1 MVCYIVENN
10 FLVSFEII
18 GGSYNPS
25 KNTSSLRNEFQKC
38 VPSFL
43 ESLIASFIQFSR
55 PIAKFL
61 FLQGRLGTRLCVHS
75 TLWFH

>member
-1 MVCYIVENN
+1 MVCYIVKNN

-75 TLWFH
+75 TL